1 MPERMFPL
9 PPREDPEKSKKDS
22 TQGTLT
28 PEQDEVLEKVARK
41 VVEKRMTVP
50 ALMFI
55 ESVKPLNFIGS
66 QVMVFF
72 EPIVQTIF
80 DFKGYTIFR
89 EAIEDREN
97 VELLMQKIEKHD
109 AEAVKLE
116 KAYKKMRREHL
127 KDKSFWYRVKVWFL
141 GWRVPAE
148 QVQEYAK
155 KLAEE
160 ERRREEQE
168 DRDKKIG
175 KTRFDDKQG
184 RRKNQ

>member
-1 MPERMFPL
+1 MFPL
-9 PPREDPEKSKKDS
+9 PPGEDPEKNKKGS
-22 TQGTLT
+22 EKSTLT
-28 PEQDEVLEKVARK
+28 PEQDEVLEKVAKK

-80 DFKGYTIFR
+80 DFKGYTTFR

-97 VELLMQKIEKHD
+97 VEILMQKIEKYD
-109 AEAVKLE
+109 ADSVKLE
-116 KAYKKMRREHL
+116 KAYKMMRREHL
-127 KDKSFWYRVKVWFL
+127 KNKSFWYKVKIWFV
-141 GWRVPAE
+141 GWRVPNE
-148 QVQEYAK
+148 QVRDYAH

-160 ERRREEQE
+160 ERQKQEQADRE
-168 DRDKKIG
+168 KKIG
-175 KTRFDDKQG
+175 KTGFDK
-184 RRKNQ
+184 

>member
-9 PPREDPEKSKKDS
+9 PPRDDPGKSKKDATEGS
-22 TQGTLT
+22 LT
-28 PEQDEVLEKVARK
+28 PEQDEVLEKVAKK

-127 KDKSFWYRVKVWFL
+127 KGKSFWYRLKVWFL
-141 GWRVPAE
+141 GWRVPSE

-160 ERRREEQE
+160 ERQRQEQQDKE
-168 DRDKKIG
+168 KKIG
-175 KTRFDDKQG
+175 KTGFDDDKG
-184 RRKNQ
+184 SRRN